1 AEEVSPEKVREVYER
16 AVAQVPPG
24 NEKRHWRRY
33 IFLWL
38 NYAIFEELETKDI
51 SRARQ
56 IYKTAIELVPHK
68 QFTFAKIWLLFA
80 KFEIRQLDLMAAR
93 KILGAAIGMCPKE
106 ALFKGYI
113 QMELEL
119 REFDRARTLYEK
131 YLEHDP
137 TNCAAW
143 IKFAELETTLDDIP
157 RARAIFELGVSQPA
171 LDMPELLWKA
181 YIDFEFGEGERENTR
196 ALYERLL
203 EKTGNYKVWIAY
215 ALFEVARIGE
225 DDEEEEDAGDVD
237 AGDPEKARTV
247 FERGYKSIKSQSVGL
262 DKESDEYRA
271 TLEHRLL
278 LLEAW
283 KAFEEKHGTDA
294 DVAKVQLMMPKKVQ
308 TSWVYAFPDDVR
320 EANPSAYKFLQ
331 MAHAWRSQTGGA
343 GENAAATSSRMDEDE
358 DEDEDDEEDE
368 DEGDDERDI
377 NSRSANRHE
386 SEEKDEESDEE

>member
-1 AEEVSPEKVREVYER
+1 
-16 AVAQVPPG
+16 
-24 NEKRHWRRY
+24 
-33 IFLWL
+33 
-38 NYAIFEELETKDI
+38 
-51 SRARQ
+51 
-56 IYKTAIELVPHK
+56 
-68 QFTFAKIWLLFA
+68 
-80 KFEIRQLDLMAAR
+80 M
-93 KILGAAIGMCPKE
+93 
-106 ALFKGYI
+106 
-113 QMELEL
+113 
-119 REFDRARTLYEK
+119 
-131 YLEHDP
+131 
-137 TNCAAW
+137 NCAAW

-157 RARAIFELGVSQPA
+157 CARAIFELGVSQPT

-196 ALYERLL
+196 A
-203 EKTGNYKVWIAY
+203 
-215 ALFEVARIGE
+215 

-271 TLEHRLL
+271 TLEHQLL

-343 GENAAATSSRMDEDE
+343 SENAAAASSRMDEDE
-358 DEDEDDEEDE
+358 DNEEDE
-368 DEGDDERDI
+368 DEGDDKRDI
-377 NSRSANRHE
+377 NSRSANCHE
-386 SEEKDEESDEE
+386 SEEKEF